1 MTSEKFQTV
10 KVIAL
15 VPCFSGMKPRM
26 KNHFRAHQL
35 SVWLRLIPELHRAGM
50 EDVVARHNLFRNH
63 NDADLYDGV
72 VRPDPLSRGTSSV
85 YYDSI
90 PGSGGSRGSD
100 IYFGPTSVLG
110 PRGRGGNGS
119 LDSIPGAVTTM
130 DTLVTTCITVVGSG
144 SNFQGQQSTHQLQHG
159 GNTTSDTLASLEAAG
174 YAAYSTALS
183 VTIAIGC
190 SLLIL
195 NVLIFAGVYYQR
207 DKTRLEVKTLQQQQ
221 SRHNPGANFDSTGKH
236 HSGHYHVG
244 HSGSG
249 SVIVDME
256 QDTSAMMMTTTGSS
270 GGGTVVIPSGVAQ
283 TGGQIT
289 TSPSHH
295 GMNTLTKQHHLGSN
309 MVMTNLLKA
318 PPPSPN
324 IVNQQQQQQQ
334 HIIRGENTLPKN
346 MNLANN
352 VANMPSGNVELQ
364 QVLTSPSPP
373 NGSATLHLSV
383 PKPPPP
389 PRSKSPPESQPL
401 LASHHHPSH
410 GSSTGHGKGVLRVPA
425 AAMDEMRV

>member
-1 MTSEKFQTV
+1 
-10 KVIAL
+10 
-15 VPCFSGMKPRM
+15 MKPRM

-72 VRPDPLSRGTSSV
+72 VRPDPLSRGTSSA
-85 YYDSI
+85 YYDNV
-90 PGSGGSRGSD
+90 PGSDGSRGSD
-100 IYFGPTSVLG
+100 VYFGPTSVLG
-110 PRGRGGNGS
+110 PRRRGGNGS
-119 LDSIPGAVTTM
+119 LESLPGAVTTM
-130 DTLVTTCITVVGSG
+130 DTLVTTCMTVVGGG
-144 SNFQGQQSTHQLQHG
+144 SSFQGQQSTHQLQHS

-207 DKTRLEVKTLQQQQ
+207 DKTRLEVKSLQQQQ
-221 SRHNPGANFDSTGKH
+221 SRHNPGANFDSIGKH
-236 HSGHYHVG
+236 RGGHYHVG

-249 SVIVDME
+249 SVIVDVE
-256 QDTSAMMMTTTGSS
+256 QDTSAMMMATTG
-270 GGGTVVIPSGVAQ
+270 GGGGGAVVTPGITQ
-283 TGGQIT
+283 TGGQMT

-295 GMNTLTKQHHLGSN
+295 SMNTLTKQHHLGSN

-324 IVNQQQQQQQ
+324 VINQQQQQQQQQQQ
-334 HIIRGENTLPKN
+334 HIIRSENTLPKN
-346 MNLANN
+346 MNLVNN
-352 VANMPSGNVELQ
+352 IANMQSSNAELQ
-364 QVLTSPSPP
+364 QQVLASPSPP

-389 PRSKSPPESQPL
+389 PRNKSPPESQPL
-401 LASHHHPSH
+401 LASHHHPLHHSGS
-410 GSSTGHGKGVLRVPA
+410 GSSTGHGKSVLRVPA

>member
-1 MTSEKFQTV
+1 
-10 KVIAL
+10 
-15 VPCFSGMKPRM
+15 MKPRM

-35 SVWLRLIPELHRAGM
+35 SVWLRLIPELHRAGI

-72 VRPDPLSRGTSSV
+72 VRPDPLSRGTSSP
-85 YYDSI
+85 YYDSV
-90 PGSGGSRGSD
+90 PSSNGARGSD

-110 PRGRGGNGS
+110 PRHKSGNGS
-119 LDSIPGAVTTM
+119 LELLPGAVTTM

-144 SNFQGQQSTHQLQHG
+144 SNFQGQQSTHLLQHG
-159 GNTTSDTLASLEAAG
+159 GNTTSDTFASLEAAG

-207 DKTRLEVKTLQQQQ
+207 DKTRLEVKALQQQQQ
-221 SRHNPGANFDSTGKH
+221 SRHNPGANFDSIGKH
-236 HSGHYHVG
+236 HAGHYHVG

-249 SVIVDME
+249 SVIVDVE
-256 QDTSAMMMTTTGSS
+256 QDTSAMMMTTGSS
-270 GGGTVVIPSGVAQ
+270 GGGTVVATSGITQ
-283 TGGQIT
+283 SGGQIT
-289 TSPSHH
+289 ASPSHH
-295 GMNTLTKQHHLGSN
+295 SMNTLTKQHHLGSN

-324 IVNQQQQQQQ
+324 VINQQQQQQ

-346 MNLANN
+346 INLANN
-352 VANMPSGNVELQ
+352 IANIQSGSVDLPQ
-364 QVLTSPSPP
+364 QVLASPSPP

-383 PKPPPP
+383 PVPPPP
-389 PRSKSPPESQPL
+389 PRNKSPPESQPL
-401 LASHHHPSH
+401 LASHHHPLHHSGS
-410 GSSTGHGKGVLRVPA
+410 GSSTGHGKGVLRLPA

>member
-1 MTSEKFQTV
+1 
-10 KVIAL
+10 
-15 VPCFSGMKPRM
+15 
-26 KNHFRAHQL
+26 
-35 SVWLRLIPELHRAGM
+35 M

-72 VRPDPLSRGTSSV
+72 VRPDPLLRGTSSA
-85 YYDSI
+85 YYDNA
-90 PGSGGSRGSD
+90 PGSDGGRGSD
-100 IYFGPTSVLG
+100 IYFAPTSVLG
-110 PRGRGGNGS
+110 PRRRRGNGS
-119 LDSIPGAVTTM
+119 LESLPGAVTTM
-130 DTLVTTCITVVGSG
+130 ETLLTTCITVVGSG

-159 GNTTSDTLASLEAAG
+159 GNTSSDTLANLEAAG
-174 YAAYSTALS
+174 YAAYNTALS

-221 SRHNPGANFDSTGKH
+221 QSRHNPGANFDSIGKH
-236 HSGHYHVG
+236 RGGHYHVG

-249 SVIVDME
+249 SVVVDVE
-256 QDTSAMMMTTTGSS
+256 QDTSAMMMTTTGS
-270 GGGTVVIPSGVAQ
+270 GGGGSLVTPSGIIQ
-283 TGGQIT
+283 SGGQIT
-289 TSPSHH
+289 TSPSHQS
-295 GMNTLTKQHHLGSN
+295 MNTLTKQHHLGSN
-309 MVMTNLLKA
+309 MVMPNLLKA

-324 IVNQQQQQQQ
+324 LINQQQQQQQ

-352 VANMPSGNVELQ
+352 IANIQSGNVELQ
-364 QVLTSPSPP
+364 QQLLASPSPP

-383 PKPPPP
+383 PRPPPP
-389 PRSKSPPESQPL
+389 PRNKSPPESQPL
-401 LASHHHPSH
+401 LASHHHPLHHSGG
-410 GSSTGHGKGVLRVPA
+410 GSSTGHGKSVLRVPA